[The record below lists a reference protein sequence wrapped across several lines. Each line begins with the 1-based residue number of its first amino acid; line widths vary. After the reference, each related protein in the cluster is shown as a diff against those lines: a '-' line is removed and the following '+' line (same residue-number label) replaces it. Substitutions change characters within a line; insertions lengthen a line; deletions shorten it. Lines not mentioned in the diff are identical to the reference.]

1 MKNEELGWCGA
12 RGSAGLAA
20 FVGMEIIGAAGG
32 RCFAQYSRR

>member
-20 FVGMEIIGAAGG
+20 MVGLAAM
-32 RCFAQYSRR
+32 SENE